1 MNVSFSGCGFLGLY
15 HMGVVSCLKTFAPK
29 LFLNK
34 VSGTSA
40 GAIAAVTALTVMTE
54 VDVRIGEM
62 ASDILGV
69 CIEARKSLL
78 GPFSPS
84 FDPNKFIYE
93 SLHKILPDDVHL
105 KVNGRLHVSV
115 TSVYDGTN

>member
-1 MNVSFSGCGFLGLY
+1 
-15 HMGVVSCLKTFAPK
+15 
-29 LFLNK
+29 
-34 VSGTSA
+34 
-40 GAIAAVTALTVMTE
+40 
-54 VDVRIGEM
+54 M
-62 ASDILGV
+62 ASDILQV

-105 KVNGRLHVSV
+105 KVNLTISNTYSKENFQVSGRLHVSL
-115 TSVYDGTN
+115 TKVYDGTNMLVTEFASKDEVINVRS